1 MTGESAAGLSGRELA
16 CMRGGRTV
24 FAKLDFGFAPG
35 DLVVLRGP
43 NGAGKSSL
51 LRVLAGL
58 VAPAA
63 GTLAW
68 HGADIAEDPAGHRAR
83 LQYVG
88 HLDALKANLTA
99 REHLRFHAALRDM
112 GARDVGGRDVE
123 GHHIAH
129 ALDMFG
135 LAKLADRP
143 ARFLSQGQKRRV
155 ALARLCVAPAALW
168 LLDEP
173 TNGLDA
179 EGVACLA
186 AAIADKREG
195 GGIVVAA
202 THLDFPGG
210 QARTLTLRAA
220 T

>member
-1 MTGESAAGLSGRELA
+1 MMGESAAGLSGREVA

-68 HGADIAEDPAGHRAR
+68 HGADIADDPAGHRAR

-99 REHLRFHAALRDM
+99 REHLRFHAALR
-112 GARDVGGRDVE
+112 GVGGRDVE

-129 ALDMFG
+129 ALDVFG
-135 LAKLADRP
+135 LTKLANRP

-202 THLDFPGG
+202 THLDFPGS

-220 T
+220 A

>member
-1 MTGESAAGLSGRELA
+1 MTGESAAGLSGRELT

-35 DLVVLRGP
+35 ELVVLRGP

-58 VAPAA
+58 VAPAE

-68 HGADIAEDPAGHRAR
+68 HGADIADDPAGHRAR

-99 REHLRFHAALRDM
+99 REHLRFHAALREV
-112 GARDVGGRDVE
+112 GARDGE
-123 GHHIAH
+123 AHHIAH
-129 ALDMFG
+129 ALDVFG

-173 TNGLDA
+173 TNGLDT

-202 THLDFPGG
+202 THLDFPGS
-210 QARTLTLRAA
+210 QARTLTLSPSQ
-220 T
+220 

>member
-1 MTGESAAGLSGRELA
+1 MMGESAAGLSGRELA

-68 HGADIAEDPAGHRAR
+68 HGADIADDPAGHRAR

-99 REHLRFHAALRDM
+99 REHLRFHAALRE
-112 GARDVGGRDVE
+112 VGGRDVE

-129 ALDMFG
+129 ALDVFG

-186 AAIADKREG
+186 SAIADKREG
-195 GGIVVAA
+195 GGIVIAA
-202 THLDFPGG
+202 THLDFPGS

-220 T
+220 Q

>member
-1 MTGESAAGLSGRELA
+1 MMGESAAGLSGRELA

-68 HGADIAEDPAGHRAR
+68 HGTDIADDPAGHRAR

-99 REHLRFHAALRDM
+99 REHLRFHAALRE
-112 GARDVGGRDVE
+112 VGGRDVE
-123 GHHIAH
+123 GQHIAH
-129 ALDMFG
+129 ALDVFG

-179 EGVACLA
+179 AGVACLA

-195 GGIVVAA
+195 GGIVIAA
-202 THLDFPGG
+202 THLDFPGS

-220 T
+220 A

>member
-35 DLVVLRGP
+35 ELVVLRGP

-58 VAPAA
+58 VAPAE

-68 HGADIAEDPAGHRAR
+68 HGADIADDPAGHRAR

-99 REHLRFHAALRDM
+99 REHLRFHAALREV
-112 GARDVGGRDVE
+112 GARDGE
-123 GHHIAH
+123 AHHIAH
-129 ALDMFG
+129 ALDVFG

-173 TNGLDA
+173 TNGLDT

-202 THLDFPGG
+202 THLDFPGS
-210 QARTLTLRAA
+210 QARTLTLSPSQ
-220 T
+220 

>member
-1 MTGESAAGLSGRELA
+1 MTGESRAGESAAGLSGREVA
-16 CMRGGRTV
+16 CMRGGRIV
-24 FAKLDFGFAPG
+24 FANLDFGFAPG
-35 DLVVLRGP
+35 ELVVLRGP

-58 VAPAA
+58 VAPAS

-68 HGADIAEDPAGHRAR
+68 HGADIADDPAGHRAR

-99 REHLRFHAALRDM
+99 REHLRFHAALRD
-112 GARDVGGRDVE
+112 VE
-123 GHHIAH
+123 GHDIAR
-129 ALDMFG
+129 ALEVFG
-135 LAKLADRP
+135 LKKLADRP

-179 EGVACLA
+179 DGVACLA
-186 AAIADKREG
+186 SAIADKREG

-202 THLDFPGG
+202 THLDFPGSH
-210 QARTLTLRAA
+210 ARTLTLSPAP
-220 T
+220 